1 MKLLGKKAII
11 TGANRNIGAAI
22 ALMFAEQGADVC
34 ISYRSDLVG
43 AEEVQESIIKT
54 GRRAK
59 AFHADFSDEANVSSF
74 FNSATSFLGGLDILV
89 NNAGGYDTS
98 AFLDLSV
105 GTFKDLFAIGV
116 SAPMIMTQLTAK
128 YMIAKQQEGTVVN
141 ISSIS
146 GLRPYPN
153 RVAHSGAKAALN
165 MLTQSTALELAKYQI
180 RVNAISPGPIPYE
193 ETEVPAVE
201 IPLARYGKPEDIAKA
216 ALFLASNDSSW
227 MTGQIMVVDGGLS
240 LSF

>member
-22 ALMFAEQGADVC
+22 ARMFAEQGADVC
-34 ISYRSDLVG
+34 ISYRSDLIG
-43 AEEVQESIIKT
+43 AEEVQESIIKM

-59 AFHADFSDEANVSSF
+59 ALHADFSDETNINSF
-74 FNSATSFLGGLDILV
+74 FNNATSFLGGLDILV
-89 NNAGGYDTS
+89 NNAAGYDTS
-98 AFLDLSV
+98 AFLDLPLE
-105 GTFKDLFAIGV
+105 TFKDLFAIGV
-116 SAPMIMTQLTAK
+116 FAPMVMTQLAAK
-128 YMIAKQQEGTVVN
+128 YMIAGRQRGTIVN

-165 MLTQSTALELAKYQI
+165 MLTQSTALELAEYGI
-180 RVNAISPGPIPYE
+180 RANAISAGPIPYE
-193 ETEVPAVE
+193 ESQIYAPE
-201 IPLARYGKPEDIAKA
+201 IPLGRYGKPEDIAKA
-216 ALFLASNDSSW
+216 ALFLASEDSSW
-227 MTGQIMVVDGGLS
+227 MTGQIIVVDGGLS